1 MSRTP
6 NKLWKIQSLGYY
18 WILARR
24 NCTTSHMTLKTL
36 RKLISI
42 KNWLAKTNAKFYSI
56 THHKNEI
63 FNLKI
68 PQNMESKLLYDM
80 FYLCVLTKEEIISYI
95 EQKEDK
101 YFENIDYYDILYP
114 KNQDEKLFIKNLSKI
129 CYTEYL
135 DGELKKKYSIII
147 SLFHRSKNKIKIK
160 ETLYKFFF
168 YNSKSLLDID
178 FDFWNLVETD
188 YELLKDG
195 FEGISNSDIYIKE
208 YLNKNQKYTHLSKI
222 ELLSLLSQI

>member
-1 MSRTP
+1 MSFRIVLTKKP
-6 NKLWKIQSLGYY
+6 LN
-18 WILARR
+18 
-24 NCTTSHMTLKTL
+24 
-36 RKLISI
+36 
-42 KNWLAKTNAKFYSI
+42 KTNSIFCSI
-56 THHKNEI
+56 THLKNEI
-63 FNLKI
+63 FNFKI
-68 PQNMESKLLYDM
+68 LQNMESKLLYDM

-95 EQKEDK
+95 EQKEEK
-101 YFENIDYYDILYP
+101 HFKNIDYYDILYP

-195 FEGISNSDIYIKE
+195 FEGISNSDTEINE
-208 YLNKNQKYTHLSKI
+208 YLNKNQKHTHLPKV

>member
-1 MSRTP
+1 MSFRIVLTK
-6 NKLWKIQSLGYY
+6 KLL
-18 WILARR
+18 
-24 NCTTSHMTLKTL
+24 N
-36 RKLISI
+36 
-42 KNWLAKTNAKFYSI
+42 KTNSIFCSI
-56 THHKNEI
+56 THLKNEI
-63 FNLKI
+63 FNFKI
-68 PQNMESKLLYDM
+68 LQNMESKLLYDM
-80 FYLCVLTKEEIISYI
+80 FCLCVLTKEEIISYI
-95 EQKEDK
+95 EQKDDK

-147 SLFHRSKNKIKIK
+147 SLFDRSKNKIKIK
-160 ETLYKFFF
+160 ETLYNFFF

-178 FDFWNLVETD
+178 FDFWSLVETD

-208 YLNKNQKYTHLSKI
+208 YLNKNQKYSHLPKV
-222 ELLSLLSQI
+222 ELLSLLSQNQ

>member
-1 MSRTP
+1 MSFRIVLTK
-6 NKLWKIQSLGYY
+6 KLL
-18 WILARR
+18 
-24 NCTTSHMTLKTL
+24 N
-36 RKLISI
+36 
-42 KNWLAKTNAKFYSI
+42 KTNSIFCSI
-56 THHKNEI
+56 THLKNEI
-63 FNLKI
+63 FNFKI
-68 PQNMESKLLYDM
+68 LQNMESKLLYDM
-80 FYLCVLTKEEIISYI
+80 FCLCVLTKEEIISYI
-95 EQKEDK
+95 EQKDDK

-147 SLFHRSKNKIKIK
+147 SLFDRSKNKIKIK
-160 ETLYKFFF
+160 ETLYNFFF

-178 FDFWNLVETD
+178 FDFWSLVETD

-208 YLNKNQKYTHLSKI
+208 YLNKNQKYTHLSKV
-222 ELLSLLSQI
+222 ELISILSQNQ

>member
-1 MSRTP
+1 MSFKIILTK
-6 NKLWKIQSLGYY
+6 KLL
-18 WILARR
+18 
-24 NCTTSHMTLKTL
+24 N
-36 RKLISI
+36 
-42 KNWLAKTNAKFYSI
+42 KTNAKFCSI

-63 FNLKI
+63 FNFKI
-68 PQNMESKLLYDM
+68 FQNMESKLLYDM
-80 FYLCVLTKEEIISYI
+80 FCLCVLTKEEIISYI
-95 EQKEDK
+95 EQKDDK

-135 DGELKKKYSIII
+135 DGELKKKYSTII
-147 SLFHRSKNKIKIK
+147 SLFDRSKNKIKIK
-160 ETLYKFFF
+160 ETLYNFFF
-168 YNSKSLLDID
+168 YNSKNLLDID

-208 YLNKNQKYTHLSKI
+208 YLNKNQKYTHLSKA
-222 ELLSLLSQI
+222 ELISILSQI

>member
-1 MSRTP
+1 MNQTP
-6 NKLWKIQSLGYY
+6 NKLWKIQSLGSY
-18 WILARR
+18 WALARK
-24 NCTTSHMTLKTL
+24 NCTISHMTLKTL
-36 RKLISI
+36 RKWISI
-42 KNWLAKTNAKFYSI
+42 KNSSTKTDAKFYSI
-56 THHKNEI
+56 THHESEL

-80 FYLCVLTKEEIISYI
+80 FNLCVLTKEEIISYI

-147 SLFHRSKNKIKIK
+147 SFFYRSKNKIKIK

-208 YLNKNQKYTHLSKI
+208 YLNKNQKYTHFPKVN
-222 ELLSLLSQI
+222 LLSLLSQI

>member
-1 MSRTP
+1 
-6 NKLWKIQSLGYY
+6 
-18 WILARR
+18 
-24 NCTTSHMTLKTL
+24 
-36 RKLISI
+36 
-42 KNWLAKTNAKFYSI
+42 
-56 THHKNEI
+56 
-63 FNLKI
+63 
-68 PQNMESKLLYDM
+68 MESKLLYDM

-95 EQKEDK
+95 EQKDDK
-101 YFENIDYYDILYP
+101 YFEYIDYYDILYP
-114 KNQDEKLFIKNLSKI
+114 KNQDKKLFIKNLSKI

-147 SLFHRSKNKIKIK
+147 SLFDRSKNKIKIK
-160 ETLYKFFF
+160 ETLHNFFF

-195 FEGISNSDIYIKE
+195 FEGISNSDTEINE
-208 YLNKNQKYTHLSKI
+208 YLNKNQKHTHLSKV

>member
-1 MSRTP
+1 
-6 NKLWKIQSLGYY
+6 
-18 WILARR
+18 
-24 NCTTSHMTLKTL
+24 
-36 RKLISI
+36 
-42 KNWLAKTNAKFYSI
+42 
-56 THHKNEI
+56 
-63 FNLKI
+63 
-68 PQNMESKLLYDM
+68 MESKLLYDM
-80 FYLCVLTKEEIISYI
+80 FYLCVLTKEEIISHI
-95 EQKEDK
+95 EQKDNK

-114 KNQDEKLFIKNLSKI
+114 KNQDGKLFIKNLSKI

-160 ETLYKFFF
+160 ETLYNFFF

-208 YLNKNQKYTHLSKI
+208 YLNKNQKYTDLPKF
-222 ELLSLLSQI
+222 ELISILSQI

>member
-1 MSRTP
+1 MSFRIVLTK
-6 NKLWKIQSLGYY
+6 KLL
-18 WILARR
+18 
-24 NCTTSHMTLKTL
+24 N
-36 RKLISI
+36 
-42 KNWLAKTNAKFYSI
+42 KTNSIFCSI
-56 THHKNEI
+56 THLKNEI
-63 FNLKI
+63 FNFKI
-68 PQNMESKLLYDM
+68 LQNMESKLLYDM

-95 EQKEDK
+95 EQKDDK

-147 SLFHRSKNKIKIK
+147 SLFDRSKNKIKIK
-160 ETLYKFFF
+160 ETLYNFFF

-178 FDFWNLVETD
+178 FDFWSLVETD

-208 YLNKNQKYTHLSKI
+208 YLNKNQKYTHLSKV
-222 ELLSLLSQI
+222 ELISILSQNQ

>member
-1 MSRTP
+1 
-6 NKLWKIQSLGYY
+6 
-18 WILARR
+18 
-24 NCTTSHMTLKTL
+24 
-36 RKLISI
+36 
-42 KNWLAKTNAKFYSI
+42 
-56 THHKNEI
+56 
-63 FNLKI
+63 
-68 PQNMESKLLYDM
+68 MESKLLYDM

-95 EQKEDK
+95 EQKEEK
-101 YFENIDYYDILYP
+101 HFKNIDYYDILYP

-160 ETLYKFFF
+160 ETLYNFFF

-208 YLNKNQKYTHLSKI
+208 YLNKNQKYTHLSKV
-222 ELLSLLSQI
+222 ELISILSQI

>member
-1 MSRTP
+1 MCL
-6 NKLWKIQSLGYY
+6 NK
-18 WILARR
+18 RR
-24 NCTTSHMTLKTL
+24 NHIL
-36 RKLISI
+36 
-42 KNWLAKTNAKFYSI
+42 
-56 THHKNEI
+56 H
-63 FNLKI
+63 
-68 PQNMESKLLYDM
+68 
-80 FYLCVLTKEEIISYI
+80 
-95 EQKEDK
+95 
-101 YFENIDYYDILYP
+101 IDYYDILYP

-147 SLFHRSKNKIKIK
+147 SLFDRSKNKIKIK

-188 YELLKDG
+188 YELVKDG

-222 ELLSLLSQI
+222 ELISILSQI